1 MSADL
6 SFAQGDTRFPLF
18 EQTLG
23 DFFVAMVAR
32 LPDAV
37 QIGNV
42 WTPTAL
48 RGRGYARAV
57 VAGALRCARDEGATE
72 AVLFTATDNNAAR
85 KAYLATG
92 FTRIGDYAIVLLK
105 T

>member
-1 MSADL
+1 MTQWVESQSQFILTDAG
-6 SFAQGDTRFPLF
+6 QP
-18 EQTLG
+18 
-23 DFFVAMVAR
+23 VAGCCFNAR
-32 LPDAV
+32 LPDMV

-42 WTPTAL
+42 WTPAAL
-48 RGRGYARAV
+48 RGRRYARSV
-57 VAGALRCARDEGATE
+57 VAGALRYARAEGARE